1 LATFCYAEFVK
12 AVKQKGTTM
21 KDTALTVD
29 KATVLTTIFVI
40 VTEILK
46 EPHAIRALARPGPKP
61 ACPDAE
67 IITVVLYQ
75 ELVGDPREDHFYR
88 MQAGML
94 RSYFPLL
101 PERSRYNRRKRALAW
116 VILLVRM
123 GILEALGI
131 RHFRRGSIDSA
142 PVPVTG
148 YKRDKAA
155 AWAEVAAYGRCA
167 AKAMKYYGCKLNTL
181 VSETGVVMDFALSAA
196 NHFDNQIVPE
206 FIAQYAHRDVLEE
219 IRGDKAY
226 TDLPMQTELQTEHGI
241 ILKAPLRDN
250 QTIKDSHQDQFVSR
264 REDNVRRLMVEQVNS
279 QFQEQ
284 FHLSKH
290 YAKSVHGL
298 FTRIAAKVTAHTVGM
313 LVNTMLGRKPLALA
327 GLAV

>member
-1 LATFCYAEFVK
+1 
-12 AVKQKGTTM
+12 M
-21 KDTALTVD
+21 KDTAFAVD

-40 VTEILK
+40 VTEVLK
-46 EPHAIRALARPGPKP
+46 EPHAVRALARPGPKP

-67 IITVVLYQ
+67 IITVALYQ

-88 MQAGML
+88 MQAEDL
-94 RSYFPLL
+94 RSYFPAL
-101 PERSRYNRRKRALAW
+101 PDRSRYNRRKRALAW
-116 VILLVRM
+116 IILLVRM

-131 RHFRRGSIDSA
+131 GQFRRGSIDSA

-148 YKRDKAA
+148 YKRNKAA
-155 AWAEVAAYGRCA
+155 AWAEIAAYGRCA

-181 VSETGVVMDFALSAA
+181 VSDTGVVMDFALSAA
-196 NHFDNQIVPE
+196 NHYDNQIMPE
-206 FIAQYAHRDVLEE
+206 FMAQYAHRDILEE
-219 IRGDKAY
+219 VTGDKAY
-226 TDLPMQTELQTEHGI
+226 NDHILQINLFEEFGI
-241 ILKAPLRDN
+241 RLKAPKKDN
-250 QTIKDSHQDQFVSR
+250 QVAEEDDSYVSNKA
-264 REDNVRRLMVEQVNS
+264 DAARRLMVEQVNS

-298 FTRIAAKVTAHTVGM
+298 FTRIAAKVTAHTIGI

>member
-1 LATFCYAEFVK
+1 
-12 AVKQKGTTM
+12 M
-21 KDTALTVD
+21 KDSALDVD

-46 EPHAIRALARPGPKP
+46 EPQAIRALDRPGPEP
-61 ACPDAE
+61 NCPDAE
-67 IITVVLYQ
+67 IITMALYQ

-88 MQAGML
+88 MQATEL

-116 VILLVRM
+116 IILLVRM

-131 RHFRRGSIDSA
+131 RQFKRGNIDSA

-148 YKRDKAA
+148 YKRNKNP

-167 AKAMKYYGCKLNTL
+167 AKAMRYYGCKLNTL
-181 VSETGVVMDFALSAA
+181 VSDTGVVMDFALSAA
-196 NHFDNQIVPE
+196 NHYDNQIVPE
-206 FIAQYAHRDVLEE
+206 FIAQYVHRDILEE
-219 IRGDKAY
+219 VTGDKAY
-226 TDLPMQTELQTEHGI
+226 NDHLLQANLLKEFGI
-241 ILKAPLRDN
+241 RLKAPKKGN
-250 QTIKDSHQDQFVSR
+250 QTVKVNDPFVSNKA
-264 REDNVRRLMVEQVNS
+264 DAVGRLMVELVNS
-279 QFQEQ
+279 QLQEQ
-284 FHLSKH
+284 LHLSRH

-298 FTRIAAKVTAHTVGM
+298 FTRVAAKVTAHTAGM
-313 LVNTMLGRKPLALA
+313 LVNIMLGRKPLALA